1 MLTLCCAALPPAPQ
15 AIRETFTPLVE
26 KCKSLNRAIR
36 IGTNHG
42 SLSARILS
50 YYGAPRCARCAALRC
65 ACYAALCSATLRLRL
80 RLGRPSLQGSGAS
93 TLLPLVSTPAS

>member
-1 MLTLCCAALPPAPQ
+1 MPLLFC
-15 AIRETFTPLVE
+15 RETFTPLVE

-50 YYGAPRCARCAALRC
+50 YYGGFVQYSPHTC
-65 ACYAALCSATLRLRL
+65 ACVSKFWMKLHIQRKKIFKPGGWRVSWLLNCEEGIAKGTLLRLCT
-80 RLGRPSLQGSGAS
+80 PGA
-93 TLLPLVSTPAS
+93 